1 MLRWPSSILM
11 IVLLSG
17 CVTGSGNLPSG
28 ASLQTD
34 PVTFVSPPI
43 RNPEDLQVLF
53 WTSEERAQRFR
64 EMENWFEGHEVL
76 PPVAARVLPA
86 GDPLSPTIIA
96 EINRTMK
103 DTGIAGVMVL
113 QDGKKRFEGY
123 ELGFTPDQRWTS
135 FSVAKSFTSTLLGAA
150 IQDGFIGSL
159 QDPITK
165 YIPEL
170 DNSAYEGVTV
180 EHLATMTSGVT
191 WNEDYTDPNS
201 DVAMM
206 ARFVLEYGDDAIV
219 EQMKQLPREA
229 NPGTKWVYKTGETN
243 LLGML
248 VENAIGLPLAAYA
261 KTKIV
266 DPAGFEANLFWMSD
280 PRGGSIGGCCISLR
294 LADYARMGQFALDGG
309 SGIVPDGWFSK
320 AGDSLI
326 DFGESGFGYGYQW
339 WTYPDNN
346 YAAQGIFGQ
355 LIMLIPEDNI
365 VLAVVG
371 NWDTARSSEGRT
383 AWRLIGEKIALSR

>member
-1 MLRWPSSILM
+1 MLKATL
-11 IVLLSG
+11 
-17 CVTGSGNLPSG
+17 
-28 ASLQTD
+28 
-34 PVTFVSPPI
+34 
-43 RNPEDLQVLF
+43 
-53 WTSEERAQRFR
+53 
-64 EMENWFEGHEVL
+64 
-76 PPVAARVLPA
+76 
-86 GDPLSPTIIA
+86 
-96 EINRTMK
+96 
-103 DTGIAGVMVL
+103 
-113 QDGKKRFEGY
+113 
-123 ELGFTPDQRWTS
+123 
-135 FSVAKSFTSTLLGAA
+135 LLGAA

-261 KTKIV
+261 KPKLLIQQV
-266 DPAGFEANLFWMSD
+266 LRRIIWMILVEVL
-280 PRGGSIGGCCISLR
+280 GLLHISR
-294 LADYARMGQFALDGG
+294 LADY
-309 SGIVPDGWFSK
+309 
-320 AGDSLI
+320 
-326 DFGESGFGYGYQW
+326 E
-339 WTYPDNN
+339 
-346 YAAQGIFGQ
+346 
-355 LIMLIPEDNI
+355 
-365 VLAVVG
+365 
-371 NWDTARSSEGRT
+371 
-383 AWRLIGEKIALSR
+383 